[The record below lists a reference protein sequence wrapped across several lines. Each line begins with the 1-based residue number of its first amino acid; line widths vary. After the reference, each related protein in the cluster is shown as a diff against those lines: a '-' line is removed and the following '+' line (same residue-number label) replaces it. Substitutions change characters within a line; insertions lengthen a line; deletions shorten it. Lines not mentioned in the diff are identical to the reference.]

1 MSVHQLGVPVDTV
14 RAGEQVDQV
23 RTQHPLLQSLSEHVY
38 TVRQLTS
45 VRQGFPQVCGRVHTV
60 NGRTPSSRPHRS
72 GHGRSRDT
80 PSREER
86 KEATRRAI
94 VAAAL
99 KLLDERSFSGLSL
112 REVTREAGIVPAAFY
127 RHFES
132 MEALGLVLIDE
143 SFRTLR
149 DMLRGARAGKLD
161 PNRVIESSVEIVVAS
176 VTERREH
183 WRFIGRERSSG
194 VTVLRYAIRTEFR
207 LLTAELATDLA
218 RFPGL
223 NAWSTDDLNVLAT
236 LFVNSMI
243 VIAEAIED
251 AQSAEALEEIRR
263 TAVKQL
269 RMIVIGVN
277 GWRSSP

>member
-1 MSVHQLGVPVDTV
+1 MNS
-14 RAGEQVDQV
+14 
-23 RTQHPLLQSLSEHVY
+23 
-38 TVRQLTS
+38 
-45 VRQGFPQVCGRVHTV
+45 
-60 NGRTPSSRPHRS
+60 RTPSSRARRS
-72 GHGRSRDT
+72 SDRGTRES

-94 VAAAL
+94 IAAAL
-99 KLLDERSFSGLSL
+99 KLLDDRSFSGLSL

-161 PNRVIESSVEIVVAS
+161 PNRVIESSVEIVLAS
-176 VTERREH
+176 ITERREH

-207 LLTAELATDLA
+207 LLTSELATDLA

-223 NAWSTDDLNVLAT
+223 NAWSTEDLNVLAT

-243 VIAEAIED
+243 VV
-251 AQSAEALEEIRR
+251 AEALEDAHSVEAIEEIRR

-277 GWRSSP
+277 AWRSNP